1 MDWHVR
7 WLEAVAVG
15 CEHHGKVMSLP
26 KTPAG
31 HPNLVRP
38 IDPRRG
44 RRVNRLSLISR
55 NWEESRPGSSVPQ
68 KARPT
73 GQKVCF
79 GRTTS
84 HHAESMRVYGTFHT
98 NVAKDRLS
106 STPFVS
112 MVQAAYLSNGND
124 TALLWS
130 IDGSRLRGVFRQG

>member
-1 MDWHVR
+1 MGRDHYR
-7 WLEAVAVG
+7 KLRPDTRTSFDQLILAEAGELIDSPSYHGIGRKVGRAVQ
-15 CEHHGKVMSLP
+15 CP
-26 KTPAG
+26 K
-31 HPNLVRP
+31 
-38 IDPRRG
+38 RRAQ
-44 RRVNRLSLISR
+44 RVKKFVL
-55 NWEESRPGSSVPQ
+55 
-68 KARPT
+68 
-73 GQKVCF
+73 